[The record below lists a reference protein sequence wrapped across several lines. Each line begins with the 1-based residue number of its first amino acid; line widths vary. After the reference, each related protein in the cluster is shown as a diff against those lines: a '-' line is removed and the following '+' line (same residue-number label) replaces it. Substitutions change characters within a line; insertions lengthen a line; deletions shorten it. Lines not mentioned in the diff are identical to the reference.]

1 MLDPFYKWT
10 LSRLYSDHAHSKLD
24 FEVSD
29 FFMFGCP
36 LALVLVY
43 RKMVNTSDKNCE
55 YLLVIDDLEVVLIHN
70 EFILDIKLSNVC
82 YVKFAY

>member
-1 MLDPFYKWT
+1 M
-10 LSRLYSDHAHSKLD
+10 
-24 FEVSD
+24 
-29 FFMFGCP
+29 
-36 LALVLVY
+36 LVY

-70 EFILDIKLSNVC
+70 EFILDIKLSNVF